1 MALVFCSKNL
11 YTCSKNSIRLD
22 MIDRSNISVIY
33 KFVVDG
39 ENAQKVY
46 DVLRESYVGKNKKLP
61 PSQGEQVY
69 EIEYSYE
76 DGVLH
81 IEERASVGGG
91 GYIEEF
97 LCFLIP
103 YDSFERCDDSYD
115 AGDEECKCVVCPPK
129 TECELQQKT
138 EQVES

>member
-1 MALVFCSKNL
+1 
-11 YTCSKNSIRLD
+11 
-22 MIDRSNISVIY
+22 MIDCSNISVIY

-91 GYIEEF
+91 GYIEEL

-115 AGDEECKCVVCPPK
+115 ARDEECKYFVRPSK
-129 TECELQQKT
+129 TNYEIQEEEEIKKRQ
-138 EQVES
+138 ESCGDMPI